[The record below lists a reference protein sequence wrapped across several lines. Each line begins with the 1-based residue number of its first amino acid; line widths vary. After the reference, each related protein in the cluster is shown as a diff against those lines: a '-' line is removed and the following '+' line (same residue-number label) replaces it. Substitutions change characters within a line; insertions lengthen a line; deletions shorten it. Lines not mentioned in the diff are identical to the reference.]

1 MLEVSGMDVHYGRIQ
16 ALREVTF
23 TVSQAEIVVLLG
35 SNGAGKT
42 TTLKALSGL
51 LPVSRGQILFR
62 GREIGSLQPD
72 ERVGLG
78 LVQVPEGRRIFP
90 MMTVEENLL
99 MGGFHPAHR
108 SGRRAAIE
116 RVLEMFP
123 ILRERRQQLGG
134 TLSGGEQQML
144 AIARA
149 LTGNPQLLML
159 DEPSLGLAP
168 SVVADIFSSIQHI
181 NVAGTTILM
190 VEQNVQEAFQIAHRG
205 YVLENGRVVLADTAQ
220 RLLANPEVQR
230 AYLGIL

>member
-1 MLEVSGMDVHYGRIQ
+1 MLEVRSMDVHYGRIQ
-16 ALREVTF
+16 ALWEVTF
-23 TVSQAEIVVLLG
+23 AISKGEIVVLLG

-42 TTLKALSGL
+42 TTLKAISGL
-51 LPVSRGQILFR
+51 LPASHGQILFR
-62 GREIGSLQPD
+62 GREIGSRSPA

-99 MGGFHPAHR
+99 MGGFHRAHR

-123 ILRERRQQLGG
+123 ILRERRQQMGG

-149 LTGNPQLLML
+149 LAGNPQLLML

-168 SVVADIFSSIQHI
+168 AVVADIFSSIQQI
-181 NVAGTTILM
+181 NADGTTVLM

-205 YVLENGRVVLADTAQ
+205 YVLENGRVILEDTAP

-230 AYLGIL
+230 AYLGI

>member
-1 MLEVSGMDVHYGRIQ
+1 MLEVRSIDVHYGRIQ
-16 ALREVTF
+16 ALWDVSF
-23 TVSQAEIVVLLG
+23 TVPKGEIVVLLG

-42 TTLKALSGL
+42 TTLRALSGL

-62 GREIGSLQPD
+62 GREIQFLPPA

-90 MMTVEENLL
+90 VMTVEENLL

-116 RVLEMFP
+116 RVWEMFP
-123 ILRERRQQLGG
+123 ILHERRQQLGG

-149 LTGNPQLLML
+149 LTSNPQLLML

-168 SVVADIFSSIQHI
+168 SVVDDIFSSIKKI
-181 NVAGTTILM
+181 NAAGTTVLM
-190 VEQNVQEAFQIAHRG
+190 VEQNIQEAFQTAHRG
-205 YVLENGRVVLADTAQ
+205 YVLENGRVVLQDTAKG
-220 RLLANPEVQR
+220 LLANPEVQR
-230 AYLGIL
+230 AYLGI

>member
-1 MLEVSGMDVHYGRIQ
+1 MLEVRTMDVYYGRIQ
-16 ALREVTF
+16 ALWEVTF
-23 TVSQAEIVVLLG
+23 TISQGEIVVLLG

-51 LPVSRGQILFR
+51 LPVRRGEVLFR
-62 GREIGSLQPD
+62 GREIRFLPPD

-78 LVQVPEGRRIFP
+78 LVLVPEGRRIFS

-181 NVAGTTILM
+181 NAEGTTVLM
-190 VEQNVQEAFQIAHRG
+190 VEQNIQEAFQIAHRG
-205 YVLENGRVVLADTAQ
+205 YVLENGRVVLEDTAK

-230 AYLGIL
+230 AYLGI

>member
-1 MLEVSGMDVHYGRIQ
+1 MLEVRGLDVHYGRIQ
-16 ALREVTF
+16 ALWDITF
-23 TVSQAEIVVLLG
+23 TVSKGETVVLLG

-42 TTLKALSGL
+42 TSLRALSGL
-51 LPVSRGQILFR
+51 LPVSRGQVLFR
-62 GREIGSLQPD
+62 GHEIHLLPTA

-78 LVQVPEGRRIFP
+78 LVQVPEGRHIFS

-108 SGRRAAIE
+108 GGRRAAIE
-116 RVLEMFP
+116 RVWEMFP
-123 ILRERRQQLGG
+123 ILRERRRQLGG

-168 SVVADIFSSIQHI
+168 SVVADIFSSIQNI
-181 NVAGTTILM
+181 NAAGTTVLM
-190 VEQNVQEAFQIAHRG
+190 VEQNIQEAFQIAHRG
-205 YVLENGRVVLADTAQ
+205 YVLENGRVALEDSTK
-220 RLLANPEVQR
+220 RLLANPAVQR
-230 AYLGIL
+230 AYLGI

>member
-1 MLEVSGMDVHYGRIQ
+1 MLEVRSMDVHYGRIQ
-16 ALREVTF
+16 ALWEVTF
-23 TVSQAEIVVLLG
+23 AIFKGEIVVLLG

-51 LPVSRGQILFR
+51 LPVSQGQILFR
-62 GREIGSLQPD
+62 GREIGSLSPA

-90 MMTVEENLL
+90 LMTVQENLL
-99 MGGFHPAHR
+99 MGGFHRAHR
-108 SGRRAAIE
+108 RGRRAAIE

-123 ILRERRQQLGG
+123 ILHERRQQMGG

-149 LTGNPQLLML
+149 LAGNPQLLML

-168 SVVADIFSSIQHI
+168 SVVADIFSSIQQI
-181 NVAGTTILM
+181 NADGTTVLM

-205 YVLENGRVVLADTAQ
+205 YVLENGRVILEDTAP

-230 AYLGIL
+230 AYLGI

>member
-1 MLEVSGMDVHYGRIQ
+1 MLEVKSMDVHYGRIQ
-16 ALREVTF
+16 ALWDMTF
-23 TVSQAEIVVLLG
+23 SIPEGEIVLLLG

-51 LPVSRGQILFR
+51 LPARRGQILFR
-62 GREIGSLQPD
+62 GQEIGLLPPD

-78 LVQVPEGRRIFP
+78 LVHVPEGRRIFS

-99 MGGFHPAHR
+99 MGGFHPVHR
-108 SGRRAAIE
+108 GGRRAAIE
-116 RVLEMFP
+116 RVWEMFP
-123 ILRERRQQLGG
+123 ILLKRRKQLGG

-149 LTGNPQLLML
+149 LAGNPQLLML

-168 SVVADIFSSIQHI
+168 SVVADIFSSIQQI
-181 NVAGTTILM
+181 NAAGTTVLM
-190 VEQNVQEAFQIAHRG
+190 VEQNVQEAFRIAHRG
-205 YVLENGRVVLADTAQ
+205 YVLENGRLVLEDTAN

-230 AYLGIL
+230 AYLGI

>member
-1 MLEVSGMDVHYGRIQ
+1 MLEVRGIDVHYGRIQ
-16 ALREVTF
+16 ALWEVSF
-23 TVSQAEIVVLLG
+23 TISKGEIVVLLG

-51 LPVSRGQILFR
+51 LPVSRGQILFG
-62 GREIGSLQPD
+62 GREIRFLPPH

-78 LVQVPEGRRIFP
+78 LGQVPEGRRIFP

-123 ILRERRQQLGG
+123 ILRERRRQLGG

-149 LTGNPQLLML
+149 LTGDPHLLML

-168 SVVADIFSSIQHI
+168 SVVADIFASIQQI
-181 NVAGTTILM
+181 NAAGTTVLM
-190 VEQNVQEAFQIAHRG
+190 VEQNTQEAFRIAHRG
-205 YVLENGRVVLADTAQ
+205 YVLENGRVVLEDTVS

-230 AYLGIL
+230 AYLGI

>member
-1 MLEVSGMDVHYGRIQ
+1 MLEVKVIDVHYGRIQ
-16 ALREVTF
+16 ALWEVSF
-23 TVSQAEIVVLLG
+23 TISKGEIVVLLG

-51 LPVSRGQILFR
+51 LPVSRGQILFG
-62 GREIGSLQPD
+62 GREIRFLPPH

-78 LVQVPEGRRIFP
+78 LGQVPEGRRIFP
-90 MMTVEENLL
+90 LMTVEENLL

-123 ILRERRQQLGG
+123 ILRERRRQLGG

-168 SVVADIFSSIQHI
+168 SVVADIFASIQQI
-181 NVAGTTILM
+181 NAAGTTVLM
-190 VEQNVQEAFQIAHRG
+190 VEQNTQEAFRIAHRG
-205 YVLENGRVVLADTAQ
+205 YVLENGRVVLEDTVS

-230 AYLGIL
+230 AYLGI

>member
-1 MLEVSGMDVHYGRIQ
+1 MLEVRNADVYYGKIQ
-16 ALREVTF
+16 ALWDVTF
-23 TVSQAEIVVLLG
+23 NISSGEIVVLLG

-62 GREIGSLQPD
+62 GQEIAFLRPD
-72 ERVGLG
+72 QRVGLG
-78 LVQVPEGRRIFP
+78 LVHVPEGRRIFS

-99 MGGFHPAHR
+99 MGGFHAAHR

-116 RVLEMFP
+116 RAWEMFP
-123 ILRERRQQLGG
+123 ILRERRRQLGG

-168 SVVADIFSSIQHI
+168 SLVADIFSSIQRI
-181 NVAGTTILM
+181 NASGATVLM
-190 VEQNVQEAFQIAHRG
+190 VEQNVQQAFQIANRG
-205 YVLENGRVVLADTAQ
+205 YVLENGRVILQDTAS

-230 AYLGIL
+230 AYLGI

>member
-1 MLEVSGMDVHYGRIQ
+1 MLEVKGIDVHYGRIQ
-16 ALREVTF
+16 ALWEVSF
-23 TVSQAEIVVLLG
+23 AISKGEIVVLLG

-51 LPVSRGQILFR
+51 LPVSRGQILFG
-62 GREIGSLQPD
+62 GREIRFLPPH

-78 LVQVPEGRRIFP
+78 LGQVPEGRHIFP
-90 MMTVEENLL
+90 LMTVEENLL

-123 ILRERRQQLGG
+123 ILRERRRQLGG

-149 LTGNPQLLML
+149 LVADPHLLML

-168 SVVADIFSSIQHI
+168 AIVTDIFSSIQQI
-181 NVAGTTILM
+181 NAAGTTVLM
-190 VEQNVQEAFQIAHRG
+190 VEQNTQEAFRIAHRG
-205 YVLENGRVVLADTAQ
+205 YVLENGRVVLEDTTS

-230 AYLGIL
+230 AYLGI

>member
-1 MLEVSGMDVHYGRIQ
+1 MLELRSIDVHYGRIQ
-16 ALREVTF
+16 ALWEVTF
-23 TVSQAEIVVLLG
+23 TISPGEIVVLLG

-51 LPVSRGQILFR
+51 LPVRRGEILFR
-62 GREIGSLQPD
+62 GREIRFLPPD

-78 LVQVPEGRRIFP
+78 LLLVPEGRRIFS

-116 RVLEMFP
+116 RVLAMFP
-123 ILRERRQQLGG
+123 ILRERRKQLGG

-168 SVVADIFSSIQHI
+168 AVAADIFSSIQHI
-181 NVAGTTILM
+181 NAAGTTVLM
-190 VEQNVQEAFQIAHRG
+190 VEQNLQEAFQIAHRG
-205 YVLENGRVVLADTAQ
+205 YVLENGRVVLEDTAK

-230 AYLGIL
+230 AYLGI

>member
-1 MLEVSGMDVHYGRIQ
+1 MLEVRSMDVYYGRIQ
-16 ALREVTF
+16 ALWEVTF
-23 TVSQAEIVVLLG
+23 TISQGEIVVLLG

-51 LPVSRGQILFR
+51 LPVRRGEILFR
-62 GREIGSLQPD
+62 GCEIRSLAPD
-72 ERVGLG
+72 ERVGMG
-78 LVQVPEGRRIFP
+78 LVQVPEGRRIFS

-149 LTGNPQLLML
+149 LTGNPQLLMF

-181 NVAGTTILM
+181 NTAGTTVLM
-190 VEQNVQEAFQIAHRG
+190 VEQNIHEAFQIAHRG
-205 YVLENGRVVLADTAQ
+205 YVLENGRVVLEDTAN

-230 AYLGIL
+230 AYLGI

>member
-1 MLEVSGMDVHYGRIQ
+1 MLEVSGIDVHYGRIQ
-16 ALREVTF
+16 ALWDVSF
-23 TVSQAEIVVLLG
+23 TVSKGEIVVLLG

-51 LPVSRGQILFR
+51 LPVSRGQILFA
-62 GREIGSLQPD
+62 GREIRFLPPH
-72 ERVGLG
+72 ERVGFG
-78 LVQVPEGRRIFP
+78 LVQVPEGRRIFSL
-90 MMTVEENLL
+90 MTVEENLL

-108 SGRRAAIE
+108 RGRRAAIE

-149 LTGNPQLLML
+149 LTGNPQMLML

-168 SVVADIFSSIQHI
+168 TVVADIFSSIQQI
-181 NVAGTTILM
+181 NAAGTTVLM
-190 VEQNVQEAFQIAHRG
+190 VEQNTQQAFQIAHRG
-205 YVLENGRVVLADTAQ
+205 YVLENGRVVLQDTAE
-220 RLLANPEVQR
+220 RLLANPDVQR
-230 AYLGIL
+230 AYLGM

>member
-1 MLEVSGMDVHYGRIQ
+1 MLEVKGIDVHYGRIQ
-16 ALREVTF
+16 ALWEVSF
-23 TVSQAEIVVLLG
+23 TIAKGEIVVLLG

-42 TTLKALSGL
+42 TTLTALSGL
-51 LPVSRGQILFR
+51 LPVSRGQILFG
-62 GREIGSLQPD
+62 GREIRFLPPH

-78 LVQVPEGRRIFP
+78 LGQVPEGRRIFP
-90 MMTVEENLL
+90 LMTVEENLL

-123 ILRERRQQLGG
+123 ILRERRRQLGG

-149 LTGNPQLLML
+149 LVADPHLLML

-168 SVVADIFSSIQHI
+168 AIVTDIFSSIQQI
-181 NVAGTTILM
+181 NAAGTTVLM
-190 VEQNVQEAFQIAHRG
+190 VEQNTQEAFRIAHRG
-205 YVLENGRVVLADTAQ
+205 YVLENGRVVLEDTTS

-230 AYLGIL
+230 AYLGI

>member
-1 MLEVSGMDVHYGRIQ
+1 MLEVKGIDVHYGRIQ
-16 ALREVTF
+16 ALWDVTF
-23 TVSQAEIVVLLG
+23 TVSHGEIVVLLG

-51 LPVSRGQILFR
+51 LPVSRGQILLG
-62 GREIGSLQPD
+62 GREIHRLPPA

-90 MMTVEENLL
+90 LMTVEENLL

-116 RVLEMFP
+116 RVWEMFP
-123 ILRERRQQLGG
+123 ILRERRKQLGG

-149 LTGNPQLLML
+149 LTSNPQLLML

-168 SVVADIFSSIQHI
+168 SMVDDIFSSIQKI
-181 NVAGTTILM
+181 NAAGGTVLM

-205 YVLENGRVVLADTAQ
+205 YVLENGRMVLADTAKG
-220 RLLANPEVQR
+220 LLANPEVQR
-230 AYLGIL
+230 AYLGI

>member
-1 MLEVSGMDVHYGRIQ
+1 MLEVKGIDVHYGRIQ
-16 ALREVTF
+16 ALWEVSF
-23 TVSQAEIVVLLG
+23 TIAKGEIVVLLG

-42 TTLKALSGL
+42 TTLKAMSGL
-51 LPVSRGQILFR
+51 LPVSRGQILFG
-62 GREIGSLQPD
+62 GREIRFLPPH

-78 LVQVPEGRRIFP
+78 LGQVPEGRRIFP
-90 MMTVEENLL
+90 LMTVEENLL

-108 SGRRAAIE
+108 GGRRAAIE

-123 ILRERRQQLGG
+123 IFRERRRQLGG

-168 SVVADIFSSIQHI
+168 SVVADIFASIQHI
-181 NVAGTTILM
+181 NAAGTTVLM
-190 VEQNVQEAFQIAHRG
+190 VEQNTQEAFRIAHRG
-205 YVLENGRVVLADTAQ
+205 YVLENGRVVLEDTVS

-230 AYLGIL
+230 AYLGI

>member
-1 MLEVSGMDVHYGRIQ
+1 
-16 ALREVTF
+16 
-23 TVSQAEIVVLLG
+23 
-35 SNGAGKT
+35 
-42 TTLKALSGL
+42 L
-51 LPVSRGQILFR
+51 LP
-62 GREIGSLQPD
+62 PD

-78 LVQVPEGRRIFP
+78 LVHVPEGRRIFS

-116 RVLEMFP
+116 RVWEMFP
-123 ILRERRQQLGG
+123 ILHKRRQQLGG

-149 LTGNPQLLML
+149 LAGNPQLLML

-168 SVVADIFSSIQHI
+168 SVVADIFSSIQQI
-181 NVAGTTILM
+181 NAAGTTVLM
-190 VEQNVQEAFQIAHRG
+190 VEQNVQEAFRIAHRG
-205 YVLENGRVVLADTAQ
+205 YVLENGRLVLEDTAN

-230 AYLGIL
+230 AYLGI

>member
-1 MLEVSGMDVHYGRIQ
+1 MLEVRSMDVHYGRIQ
-16 ALREVTF
+16 ALWEVTF
-23 TVSQAEIVVLLG
+23 AISKGEIVVLLG

-42 TTLKALSGL
+42 TTLKAISGL
-51 LPVSRGQILFR
+51 LPASHGQILFC
-62 GREIGSLQPD
+62 GREIGSRSPA

-99 MGGFHPAHR
+99 MGGFHRAHR

-123 ILRERRQQLGG
+123 ILRERRQQMGG

-149 LTGNPQLLML
+149 LAGNPQLLML

-168 SVVADIFSSIQHI
+168 SVVADIFSSIQQI
-181 NVAGTTILM
+181 NADGTTVLM

-205 YVLENGRVVLADTAQ
+205 YVLENGRVILEDTAP

-230 AYLGIL
+230 AYLGIF

>member
-1 MLEVSGMDVHYGRIQ
+1 MLEVKSIDVHYGRIQ
-16 ALREVTF
+16 ALWEVTF
-23 TVSQAEIVVLLG
+23 TVSKGEIVVLLG

-51 LPVSRGQILFR
+51 LPISRGQILFC
-62 GREIGSLQPD
+62 GRAIHLLPPD

-78 LVQVPEGRRIFP
+78 LVQVPEGRRVFP
-90 MMTVEENLL
+90 LMTVEENLL

-108 SGRRAAIE
+108 SRRRAAMK
-116 RVLEMFP
+116 RVWEMFP
-123 ILRERRQQLGG
+123 ILHDRRRQLGG

-149 LTGNPQLLML
+149 LAGNPQLLML

-168 SVVADIFSSIQHI
+168 SVAADIFSSIRQI
-181 NVAGTTILM
+181 NAAGTTVLM
-190 VEQNVQEAFQIAHRG
+190 VEQNVQDAFQIAHRG
-205 YVLENGRVVLADTAQ
+205 YVLENGRVVLEDTAQ

-230 AYLGIL
+230 AYLGM

>member
-1 MLEVSGMDVHYGRIQ
+1 MLEVRNMDVHYGRIQ
-16 ALREVTF
+16 ALWDVTF
-23 TVSQAEIVVLLG
+23 TVAKGEIVVLLG

-51 LPVSRGQILFR
+51 LPVSTGQVLFG
-62 GREIGSLQPD
+62 GRDIRFLPPH

-78 LVQVPEGRRIFP
+78 LGQVPEGRHIFA

-116 RVLEMFP
+116 RVLGMFP
-123 ILRERRQQLGG
+123 ILRERRRQLGG

-149 LTGNPQLLML
+149 LAGDPHLLML

-168 SVVADIFSSIQHI
+168 SVVADIFSSIQQI
-181 NVAGTTILM
+181 NAAGTTVLM
-190 VEQNVQEAFQIAHRG
+190 VEQNTQEAFRIAHRG
-205 YVLENGRVVLADTAQ
+205 YVLENGRVVLEDTTS

-230 AYLGIL
+230 AYLGI

>member
-1 MLEVSGMDVHYGRIQ
+1 MLKVRSMDVHYGRIQ
-16 ALREVTF
+16 ALWNMTF
-23 TVSQAEIVVLLG
+23 SIPEGEIVLLLG

-51 LPVSRGQILFR
+51 LPARRGQILFR
-62 GREIGSLQPD
+62 GQEIGLLPPH

-78 LVQVPEGRRIFP
+78 LVHVPEGRRIFS

-99 MGGFHPAHR
+99 MGGFHPAR
-108 SGRRAAIE
+108 RNSRRAAIE
-116 RVLEMFP
+116 RVWEMFP
-123 ILRERRQQLGG
+123 ILHNRRQQLGG

-149 LTGNPQLLML
+149 LAGNPQLLML

-168 SVVADIFSSIQHI
+168 SVVADIFSSIQQI
-181 NVAGTTILM
+181 NAAGTTVLM
-190 VEQNVQEAFQIAHRG
+190 VEQNVQEAFRIAHRG
-205 YVLENGRVVLADTAQ
+205 YVLENGRLVLEDTAD

-230 AYLGIL
+230 AYLGI

>member
-1 MLEVSGMDVHYGRIQ
+1 MLEVRGIDVHYGRIQ
-16 ALREVTF
+16 ALWEVSF
-23 TVSQAEIVVLLG
+23 TISKGEIVVLLG

-51 LPVSRGQILFR
+51 LPVSRGQILFG
-62 GREIGSLQPD
+62 GREIRFLPPH

-78 LVQVPEGRRIFP
+78 LGQVPEGRRIFP

-123 ILRERRQQLGG
+123 VLRERRRQLGG

-149 LTGNPQLLML
+149 LTGDPHLLML

-168 SVVADIFSSIQHI
+168 SVVADIFSAIRQI
-181 NVAGTTILM
+181 NAAGTTVLM
-190 VEQNVQEAFQIAHRG
+190 VEQNTQEAFRIAHRG
-205 YVLENGRVVLADTAQ
+205 YVLENGRVVLEDTASG
-220 RLLANPEVQR
+220 LLANPEVQR
-230 AYLGIL
+230 AYLGI

>member
-1 MLEVSGMDVHYGRIQ
+1 MLEVRSMNVHYGRIQ
-16 ALREVTF
+16 ALWDVSF
-23 TVSQAEIVVLLG
+23 TISKGEIVVLLG

-51 LPVSRGQILFR
+51 LPVSGGQVLFN
-62 GREIGSLQPD
+62 GRDIRFLPPH

-78 LVQVPEGRRIFP
+78 LGQVPEGRHIFP
-90 MMTVEENLL
+90 LMSVEENLL

-108 SGRRAAIE
+108 NGRRAAIE

-123 ILRERRQQLGG
+123 ILRERRRQLGG

-168 SVVADIFSSIQHI
+168 SVVTDIFSSIQHI
-181 NVAGTTILM
+181 NASGTTVLM
-190 VEQNVQEAFQIAHRG
+190 VEQNTQEAFRIAQRG
-205 YVLENGRVVLADTAQ
+205 YVLENGRVVLQDTTS

-230 AYLGIL
+230 AYLGI

>member
-1 MLEVSGMDVHYGRIQ
+1 MLEVRGMDVHYGRIQ
-16 ALREVTF
+16 ALWDLTF
-23 TVSQAEIVVLLG
+23 NISKGEIVVLLG

-51 LPVSRGQILFR
+51 LPVSRGQILFA
-62 GREIGSLQPD
+62 GRDIRFLSPH

-78 LVQVPEGRRIFP
+78 LGQVPEGRHIFP
-90 MMTVEENLL
+90 LMTVEENLL

-116 RVLEMFP
+116 RLLEMFP
-123 ILRERRQQLGG
+123 ILRERRRQLGG

-181 NVAGTTILM
+181 NADGTTVLM
-190 VEQNVQEAFQIAHRG
+190 VEQNTQEAFRIAHRG
-205 YVLENGRVVLADTAQ
+205 YVLENGRVVLQDTASG
-220 RLLANPEVQR
+220 LLANPEVQR
-230 AYLGIL
+230 AYLGI

>member
-1 MLEVSGMDVHYGRIQ
+1 MLEVRKMDVHYGRIQ
-16 ALREVTF
+16 ALWD
-23 TVSQAEIVVLLG
+23 VSFSISKGEIVVLLG

-51 LPVSRGQILFR
+51 LPVSGGQILFG
-62 GREIGSLQPD
+62 GRDIRFLPPH

-78 LVQVPEGRRIFP
+78 LGQVPEGRHIFA

-123 ILRERRQQLGG
+123 ILRERRRQLGG

-149 LTGNPQLLML
+149 LAGNPHLLML

-168 SVVADIFSSIQHI
+168 SVVTEIFSSIQHI
-181 NVAGTTILM
+181 NAAGTTVLM
-190 VEQNVQEAFQIAHRG
+190 VEQNTQEAFRIAHRG
-205 YVLENGRVVLADTAQ
+205 YVLENGRVVLEDTTS

-230 AYLGIL
+230 AYLGI

>member
-1 MLEVSGMDVHYGRIQ
+1 MLEVKGIDVHYGRIQ
-16 ALREVTF
+16 ALWEVSF
-23 TVSQAEIVVLLG
+23 TIAKGEIVVLLG

-51 LPVSRGQILFR
+51 LPVSRGQILF
-62 GREIGSLQPD
+62 GGGEIRFLPPH

-78 LVQVPEGRRIFP
+78 LGQVPEGRRIFP
-90 MMTVEENLL
+90 LMTVEENLL

-123 ILRERRQQLGG
+123 ILGERRRQLGG

-168 SVVADIFSSIQHI
+168 SVVADIFASIQQI
-181 NVAGTTILM
+181 NAAGTTVLM
-190 VEQNVQEAFQIAHRG
+190 VEQNTQEAFRIAHRG
-205 YVLENGRVVLADTAQ
+205 YVLENGRVVLEDTVS

-230 AYLGIL
+230 AYLGI

>member
-1 MLEVSGMDVHYGRIQ
+1 MLEVRGIDVHYGRIQ
-16 ALREVTF
+16 ALWEVSF
-23 TVSQAEIVVLLG
+23 TISKGEIVVVLG

-51 LPVSRGQILFR
+51 LPVSRGQILFG
-62 GREIGSLQPD
+62 GREIRFLPPH

-78 LVQVPEGRRIFP
+78 LGQVPEGRRIFP
-90 MMTVEENLL
+90 LMTVEENLL

-108 SGRRAAIE
+108 NGRRAAIE

-123 ILRERRQQLGG
+123 ILRERRRQLGS

-149 LTGNPQLLML
+149 LAGDPQLLML

-168 SVVADIFSSIQHI
+168 AVVTEIFSSLQHI
-181 NVAGTTILM
+181 NAAGTTVLM
-190 VEQNVQEAFQIAHRG
+190 VEQNTQEAFRIAHRG
-205 YVLENGRVVLADTAQ
+205 YVLENGRVVLEDTVS
-220 RLLANPEVQR
+220 RLLANPDVRR
-230 AYLGIL
+230 AYLGI

>member
-1 MLEVSGMDVHYGRIQ
+1 MLEVRSIDVHYGRIQ
-16 ALREVTF
+16 VLWEVSF
-23 TVSQAEIVVLLG
+23 TVSQGEIVVLLG

-51 LPVSRGQILFR
+51 LPVTRGQILFR
-62 GREIGSLQPD
+62 GREIRGLPPD

-78 LVQVPEGRRIFP
+78 LGQVPEGRHVFP
-90 MMTVEENLL
+90 LMTVEENLL
-99 MGGFHPAHR
+99 MGGYHPVHR

-116 RVLEMFP
+116 RVFEMFP

-149 LTGNPQLLML
+149 LTGSPQLLML

-168 SVVADIFSSIQHI
+168 SVVTDIFASIQHI
-181 NVAGTTILM
+181 NRAGTAVLI
-190 VEQNVQEAFQIAHRG
+190 VEQNIQEAFRIARRG
-205 YVLENGRVVLADTAQ
+205 YVLENGRVVLEDTVSSL
-220 RLLANPEVQR
+220 RANPEVQR
-230 AYLGIL
+230 AYLGI

>member
-1 MLEVSGMDVHYGRIQ
+1 MLEVRNMDVRYGKIQ
-16 ALREVTF
+16 ALWDVTF
-23 TVSQAEIVVLLG
+23 TISEGEIVVLLG

-42 TTLKALSGL
+42 TTVKALSGL
-51 LPVSRGQILFR
+51 LAVSRGEIRFR
-62 GREIGSLQPD
+62 GQEIRFLPPH

-78 LVQVPEGRRIFP
+78 LVQIPEGRRIFS

-108 SGRRAAIE
+108 SGRRAAVE

-123 ILRERRQQLGG
+123 ILRERRKQLGG

-149 LTGNPQLLML
+149 LAGNPQLLML

-168 SVVADIFSSIQHI
+168 AVVADIFASIRQI
-181 NVAGTTILM
+181 NAAGTTVLM
-190 VEQNVQEAFQIAHRG
+190 VEQNTQEAFQIAQRG
-205 YVLENGRVVLADTAQ
+205 YVLENGRVVLEDTAIG
-220 RLLANPEVQR
+220 LLANPEVQR
-230 AYLGIL
+230 AYLGM

>member
-1 MLEVSGMDVHYGRIQ
+1 MLEVKGMDVHYGRIQ
-16 ALREVTF
+16 ALWDISF
-23 TVSQAEIVVLLG
+23 TVSKGEIVVLLG

-51 LPVSRGQILFR
+51 LPVRRGRILFD
-62 GREIGSLQPD
+62 GREVAALPAY

-78 LVQVPEGRRIFP
+78 LLQVPEGRRIFS

-99 MGGFHPAHR
+99 MGGFHPAR
-108 SGRRAAIE
+108 RRGRRAAIE

-149 LTGNPQLLML
+149 LTANPQLLML

-168 SVVADIFSSIQHI
+168 TVVANIFSSIQQI
-181 NVAGTTILM
+181 NTAGTTVLM
-190 VEQNVQEAFQIAHRG
+190 VEQNTQQAFQIAHRG
-205 YVLENGRVVLADTAQ
+205 YVLENGRVVLEDTVK
-220 RLLANPEVQR
+220 RLLANPDVQR
-230 AYLGIL
+230 AYLGI